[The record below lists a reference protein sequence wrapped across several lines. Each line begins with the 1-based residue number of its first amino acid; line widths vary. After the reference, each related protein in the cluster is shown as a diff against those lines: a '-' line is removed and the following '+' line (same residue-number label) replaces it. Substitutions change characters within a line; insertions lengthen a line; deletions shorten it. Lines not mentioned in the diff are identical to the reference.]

1 MRRAACWPAFFF
13 YQFTGGGR
21 GMRVYHYFPIY
32 TTMEVPV
39 SRKPR
44 EAANL
49 PSTRAMDSLSTIH
62 AGAGRLVR
70 AGMVPLS

>member
-1 MRRAACWPAFFF
+1 
-13 YQFTGGGR
+13 
-21 GMRVYHYFPIY
+21 
-32 TTMEVPV
+32 MEVPV

-49 PSTRAMDSLSTIH
+49 PSTGAMDSLSTIH

-70 AGMVPLS
+70 AGMVPVSWKFKQRFVKAAVSRTQIGK